1 MQATMEKSRRHRLI
15 LETLSENTISSQ
27 EQLVDHLKSNK
38 VNITQSTL
46 SRDLKEL
53 RVTRVST
60 GDSYRYQPPSRDA
73 GSSPVAGLP
82 DKLRE
87 IASLVVVDLQSSDSV
102 VAIRTLPGRAQG
114 LASFLDTCEVAE
126 IMATVAG
133 DDTVIVFPAN
143 STQIAELRNHLV
155 NLLGL

>member
-1 MQATMEKSRRHRLI
+1 MEKSRRHRLI
-15 LETLSENTISSQ
+15 LETLSENVISSQ

-53 RVTRVST
+53 RVTRVPT
-60 GDSYRYQPPSRDA
+60 GDSYRYRPPSRDG

-87 IASLVVVDLQSSDSV
+87 IASLVVVELQASDSV
-102 VAIRTLPGRAQG
+102 VAVKTLPGRAQG
-114 LASFLDTCEVAE
+114 LASFLDTCGVAK

-133 DDTVIVFPAN
+133 DDTVIVFPVK
-143 STQIAELRNHLV
+143 SSRTEELRDDLID
-155 NLLGL
+155 LLGL